1 MNSRQLSALIVA
13 ATFWAA
19 PAVSA
24 DPEPA
29 AKPPGGLPRKAQ
41 ADRKKGASPM
51 STAPAPKSGSM
62 PKGPAPKGKLG
73 TEPTARGKLG
83 TDPQPGDLDLEG
95 GRAMKA
101 FGATAFPT
109 AAAALLLFLPEPSY

>member
-1 MNSRQLSALIVA
+1 MNGERLWALIVA

-29 AKPPGGLPRKAQ
+29 AKPPGGFPRKPAQ
-41 ADRKKGASPM
+41 SDQKKDAPPM

-83 TDPQPGDLDLEG
+83 TDPQPGDPKD
-95 GRAMKA
+95 RPPR
-101 FGATAFPT
+101 FN
-109 AAAALLLFLPEPSY
+109 